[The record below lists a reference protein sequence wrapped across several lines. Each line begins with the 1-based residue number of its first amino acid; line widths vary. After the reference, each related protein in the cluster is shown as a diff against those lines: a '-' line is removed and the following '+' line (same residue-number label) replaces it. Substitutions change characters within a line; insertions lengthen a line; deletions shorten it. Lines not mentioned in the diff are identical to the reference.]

1 MDKRYCIYFPEQD
14 KQLCDFLDSQ
24 SNVSLSVRLLIK
36 GFLSNYNDRYPDI
49 AVMDLKELLQNSMI
63 DDRSMIEV
71 EREAQEL
78 HINDTESDITDEEV
92 PEITV
97 VPKEE
102 PDEPAELEEVQVEP
116 EPQAEPVKQQSAREA
131 YHNATAGEKTSFSM
145 EDPGSADDSGNDD
158 IDSMMGG
165 M

>member
-36 GFLSNYNDRYPDI
+36 GFLSNYKDRYPDI
-49 AVMDLKELLQNSMI
+49 AVMDLKELLQNSVI
-63 DDRSMIEV
+63 DDRSLIEV

-78 HINDTESDITDEEV
+78 QIDDTEPDNTEV

-97 VPKEE
+97 VSEE
-102 PDEPAELEEVQVEP
+102 EPAESEELQVETDEP